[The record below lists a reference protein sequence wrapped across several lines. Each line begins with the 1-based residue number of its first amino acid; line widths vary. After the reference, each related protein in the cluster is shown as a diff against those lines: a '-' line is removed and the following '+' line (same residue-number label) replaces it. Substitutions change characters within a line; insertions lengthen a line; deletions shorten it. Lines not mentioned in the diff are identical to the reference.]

1 MYRLGEIVSTT
12 IVGIKPYGVF
22 VLDRNGRKGLIHVS
36 ECDDGYIKNLR
47 NTFSIGEKIK
57 AIVMEDDGDKK
68 VVYNPNSTESKEDT
82 TEATVPATVSP
93 TQATDIALQSAEMAS
108 KALEGV
114 NLDAKTSSQGNGS
127 FIVWLIVMIAFMS
140 VAFWFVFSSEKKKKK
155 ARYDRI
161 KARANRSW

>member
-68 VVYNPNSTESKEDT
+68 FSLSIRSLKEIKGDLHQYPKPSNLYVGHKKYWT
-82 TEATVPATVSP
+82 KAHYISGFKPLE
-93 TQATDIALQSAEMAS
+93 IAMEQW
-108 KALEGV
+108 K
-114 NLDAKTSSQGNGS
+114 K
-127 FIVWLIVMIAFMS
+127 
-140 VAFWFVFSSEKKKKK
+140 EKL
-155 ARYDRI
+155 
-161 KARANRSW
+161 N